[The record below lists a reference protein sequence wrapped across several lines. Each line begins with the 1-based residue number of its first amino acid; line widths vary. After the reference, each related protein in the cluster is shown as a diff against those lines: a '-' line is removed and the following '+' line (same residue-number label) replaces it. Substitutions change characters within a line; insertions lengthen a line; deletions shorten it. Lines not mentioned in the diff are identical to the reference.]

1 MNPNIEFQWKNFVE
15 SYLQK
20 APKGDVWSQTIT
32 QLDLQKISDGVAHF
46 VCPNTGVKTV
56 ALNKQAQLVTIVS
69 AITQVPV
76 FSIYC
81 EVMKG
86 QRSERQKKSDN
97 LPPLLKYQPTLDDV
111 VQQVG
116 LNAKYSFD
124 NFAVS
129 SCNNVAFAA
138 AQVVAGQVGRVYNPL
153 FIWGG
158 VGVGKTHLVQA
169 TARRILQL
177 NPHAKVVFCPG
188 DRFTNEIIDA
198 IRSRSTDRFRQ
209 KYRRLD
215 VLAVDDI
222 QFISGKQAVQE
233 EFFHTFND
241 VVSRGGQ
248 VLLISD
254 RPPQQIPDIEDR
266 LRSRFAGGLI
276 IDISPPDFELRTAIV
291 LIKAKERGVDVE
303 MEAAKVIAQ
312 HAADNRA
319 LEGILLSCYAKV
331 VAQNTG
337 EFAPV
342 LTKADVERHL
352 RAQSAQEQL
361 AAERLPTPDMVMEV
375 VCSYYK
381 IKPIHLK
388 QANRTEDIS
397 RARHVLMYLLRE
409 KLGLNYETI
418 AHTIKRKDHTTIIH
432 GVSKIKQTIIHNQY
446 VRGDI
451 VTICQNLNLP
461 TDLS

>member
-1 MNPNIEFQWKNFVE
+1 MNPNIEFQWRNFVD

-20 APKGDVWSQTIT
+20 APKTDVWSQTIT
-32 QLDLQKISDGVAHF
+32 QLDLQKISDGVAYF
-46 VCPNTGVKTV
+46 LCPSSGVKTV
-56 ALNKQAQLVTIVS
+56 ALNKQAQLVAIVS
-69 AITQVPV
+69 GITQTPV
-76 FSIYC
+76 FSIFC
-81 EVMKG
+81 EVVRAHKTE
-86 QRSERQKKSDN
+86 RSKKSAD
-97 LPPLLKYQPTLDDV
+97 LPPLLRYQPTLDDV
-111 VQQVG
+111 AQQVG
-116 LNAKYSFD
+116 LNTKHSFD

-138 AQVVAGQVGRVYNPL
+138 AQVVAAQVGKVYNPL

-169 TARRILQL
+169 TTKRILQL

-198 IRSRSTDRFRQ
+198 IRNRSTDRFRQ
-209 KYRRLD
+209 KYRKLD

-291 LIKAKERGVDVE
+291 LIKAKERGIEVD
-303 MEAAKVIAQ
+303 MEAAKLLAEN
-312 HAADNRA
+312 APDNRA
-319 LEGILLSCYAKV
+319 VEGVLLSCYAKV
-331 VAQNTG
+331 VATHMG
-337 EFAPV
+337 ESSPV
-342 LTKADVERHL
+342 LKKPDVEKHL
-352 RAQSAQEQL
+352 RLQSSQEQ
-361 AAERLPTPDMVMEV
+361 AAAARLPTPGVVMDV

-381 IKPIHLK
+381 IKPIHIK
-388 QANRTEDIS
+388 QANRSVEIS
-397 RARHVLMYLLRE
+397 KARHVLMFVLRE
-409 KLGLNYETI
+409 KLNLNYETI
-418 AHTIKRKDHTTIIH
+418 ARELKRKDHTTVIH
-432 GVSKIKQTIIHNQY
+432 GVNKIKQQIIHNQY
-446 VRGDI
+446 LKNDI
-451 VTICQNLNLP
+451 VVICQNLNLP
-461 TDLS
+461 TNT

>member
-1 MNPNIEFQWKNFVE
+1 MNPNIEFQWRNFVD

-20 APKGDVWSQTIT
+20 APKNDVWSQTIM
-32 QLDLQKISDGVAHF
+32 QLDLHKIADGVAYF
-46 VCPNTGVKTV
+46 SCPNAGVKTV
-56 ALNKQAQLVTIVS
+56 ALNKQAQLVAIVS
-69 AITQVPV
+69 GITQTPV

-81 EVMKG
+81 EVIKG
-86 QRSERQKKSDN
+86 QKLDRQKKTSDV
-97 LPPLLKYQPTLDDV
+97 PPLLKYQPTLDDV

-116 LNAKYSFD
+116 LNSKYSFD

-129 SCNNVAFAA
+129 TCNNVAFAA

-188 DRFTNEIIDA
+188 DRFTNEIVDA
-198 IRSRSTDRFRQ
+198 IRNRSTDRFRQ
-209 KYRRLD
+209 KYRKLD

-266 LRSRFAGGLI
+266 LRSRFTGGLI
-276 IDISPPDFELRTAIV
+276 IDISPPDLELRTAIV
-291 LIKAKERGVDVE
+291 LIKSKERGIDVD
-303 MEAAKVIAQ
+303 MDAARVVAE
-312 HAADNRA
+312 HASDNRA
-319 LEGILLSCYAKV
+319 VEGILLSCYAKV

-337 EFAPV
+337 ESQPT
-342 LTKADVERHL
+342 LSKEDVEKHL
-352 RAQSAQEQL
+352 KIQSLQEQI
-361 AAERLPTPDMVMEV
+361 AANRLPTPEMVIDV

-381 IKPIHLK
+381 LKPIHLK
-388 QANRTEDIS
+388 QANRTEHIS
-397 RARHVLMYLLRE
+397 KARHILMFVLRE
-409 KLGLNYETI
+409 KLGLNYETV
-418 AHTIKRKDHTTIIH
+418 ARVIKRKDHTTIIH
-432 GVSKIKQTIIHNQY
+432 GVSKIKQIIIHDQY
-446 VRGDI
+446 VRNDI
-451 VTICQNLNLP
+451 VAICQNLNLS
-461 TDLS
+461 TNL

>member
-1 MNPNIEFQWKNFVE
+1 MNPNIEFQWRNFVD

-20 APKGDVWSQTIT
+20 APKNDVWSQTIM
-32 QLDLQKISDGVAHF
+32 QLDLHKISDGVAYF
-46 VCPNTGVKTV
+46 SCPNTGVKTV
-56 ALNKQAQLVTIVS
+56 ALNKQAQLVSIVS
-69 AITQVPV
+69 GITQTPV

-81 EVMKG
+81 EVVKG
-86 QRSERQKKSDN
+86 QKQERQRRASD

-116 LNAKYSFD
+116 LNSKYSFD

-129 SCNNVAFAA
+129 TCNNVAFAA
-138 AQVVAGQVGRVYNPL
+138 AQVVAGQVGKVYNPL

-169 TARRILQL
+169 TSRRILQL

-188 DRFTNEIIDA
+188 DRFTNEIVDA
-198 IRSRSTDRFRQ
+198 IRNRSTDRFRQ
-209 KYRRLD
+209 KYRKLD

-266 LRSRFAGGLI
+266 LRSRFTGGLI
-276 IDISPPDFELRTAIV
+276 IDISPPDLELRTAIV
-291 LIKAKERGVDVE
+291 LIKSKERGIDVD
-303 MEAAKVIAQ
+303 MDAARVVAE
-312 HAADNRA
+312 HASDNRA
-319 LEGILLSCYAKV
+319 VEGILLSCYAKV
-331 VAQNTG
+331 VAENTR
-337 EFAPV
+337 ESQPI
-342 LTKADVERHL
+342 LTKADVEKHL
-352 RAQSAQEQL
+352 QVQSIQEQI
-361 AAERLPTPDMVMEV
+361 AANRLPTPEMVIDV

-381 IKPIHLK
+381 LKPIHLK
-388 QANRTEDIS
+388 QANRTEHIS
-397 RARHVLMYLLRE
+397 RARHILMFVLRE
-409 KLGLNYETI
+409 KLGLNYETV
-418 AHTIKRKDHTTIIH
+418 ARVIKRKDHTTIIH
-432 GVSKIKQTIIHNQY
+432 GVSKIKQTIIHDQY
-446 VRGDI
+446 VRNDI
-451 VTICQNLNLP
+451 VAICQNLNLS
-461 TDLS
+461 TNL

>member
-1 MNPNIEFQWKNFVE
+1 MNPNIEFQWRNFVD

-20 APKGDVWSQTIT
+20 APKSDVWSQTIT
-32 QLDLQKISDGVAHF
+32 QLDLQKISDGVAYF
-46 VCPNTGVKTV
+46 LCPNAGVKTV
-56 ALNKQAQLVTIVS
+56 ALNKQAQLVAIVS
-69 AITQVPV
+69 GITQTPV
-76 FSIYC
+76 FSIFC
-81 EVMKG
+81 EVVRT
-86 QRSERQKKSDN
+86 QRVDKHRKSED

-111 VQQVG
+111 AQQIG
-116 LNAKYSFD
+116 LNSKYSFD

-138 AQVVAGQVGRVYNPL
+138 AQVVAGQVGKVYNPL

-169 TARRILQL
+169 TARRVLQL
-177 NPHAKVVFCPG
+177 SPHAKVVFCPG

-198 IRSRSTDRFRQ
+198 IRNRSTDRFRQ
-209 KYRRLD
+209 KYRKLD

-266 LRSRFAGGLI
+266 LRSRFTGGLI

-291 LIKAKERGVDVE
+291 LIKAKERGIEIDI
-303 MEAAKVIAQ
+303 EAAKVVSQ
-312 HAADNRA
+312 HASDNRA
-319 LEGILLSCYAKV
+319 VEGILLSCYAKV
-331 VAQNTG
+331 IAQNTG
-337 EFAPV
+337 EFSPV
-342 LTKADVERHL
+342 LTKADVEKHL
-352 RAQSAQEQL
+352 RTQSLQEQI
-361 AAERLPTPDMVMEV
+361 AANTLPTPEMVIDV

-381 IKPIHLK
+381 IKPVHLK
-388 QANRTEDIS
+388 QANRAEGIS
-397 RARHVLMYLLRE
+397 RARHVLMFVLRE

-418 AHTIKRKDHTTIIH
+418 AHAIKRKDHTTIIH
-432 GVSKIKQTIIHNQY
+432 GVSKIKQVIIHNQY
-446 VRGDI
+446 VRSDI
-451 VTICQNLNLP
+451 VAICQNLNLP
-461 TDLS
+461 TNL